1 MQFFLNHLA
10 ESSRS
15 QSCRRVFRAAF
26 SEGATEK
33 RCSSREV
40 TCEVMRS
47 LFRRQSRRQSRRR
60 RRPNGPRYVINKN
73 FQIPNRQLVRMA
85 VWGKTSS
92 QSLLLHFFSLSGTHV
107 LSRGGGQPLPGGRS
121 NNAEEDDDEEEEDD
135 EKREERE
142 TIIDRDVILVS
153 CDDERRVGSFEARE
167 FESFR
172 VARRHP
178 VNASQK

>member
-1 MQFFLNHLA
+1 M
-10 ESSRS
+10 
-15 QSCRRVFRAAF
+15 
-26 SEGATEK
+26 
-33 RCSSREV
+33 
-40 TCEVMRS
+40 
-47 LFRRQSRRQSRRR
+47 
-60 RRPNGPRYVINKN
+60 NKN
-73 FQIPNRQLVRMA
+73 FQIPIRQL

-92 QSLLLHFFSLSGTHV
+92 RLLHFFSLSGTHV
-107 LSRGGGQPLPGGRS
+107 LSRGGQPLPGGRS
-121 NNAEEDDDEEEEDD
+121 NAEEDDNDEEEDD
-135 EKREERE
+135 EKRERE